1 MTDLEFDLIDEMYF
15 VTAFE
20 VLQSKV
26 QAEEQALQEALE
38 GLLQK
43 GWVKCFLPQSDEI
56 VTSFEDFSRHYK
68 NYHYLA
74 SKEGLLAHNS
84 R

>member
-15 VTAFE
+15 VVAFE
-20 VLQSKV
+20 VLQSTI
-26 QAEEQALQEALE
+26 QAEERELLQTLE

-43 GWVKCFLPQSDEI
+43 GWIKCFWPQSDEI
-56 VTSFEDFSRHYK
+56 ITKFEDFSQHYK

>member
-15 VTAFE
+15 VVAFE

-26 QAEEQALQEALE
+26 QAEEQELLHTLE

-56 VTSFEDFSRHYK
+56 VTKFEDFSQHYK
-68 NYHYLA
+68 KYHYLA